1 MPVKKV
7 ARGNGDLFHHKQRM
21 KTYNYANIQ
30 KFTDKYGSINFYQ
43 DKEGVLA
50 KAQKK
55 GVLMDNTIWEEGPFV
70 TVFEAM
76 NKMDRV
82 LGEWLKT
89 QWW

>member
-1 MPVKKV
+1 
-7 ARGNGDLFHHKQRM
+7 M

-30 KFTDKYGSINFYQ
+30 KFADKYGSINFYQ
-43 DKEGVLA
+43 DKEGVRA
-50 KAQKK
+50 KALKK
-55 GVLMDNTIWEEGPFV
+55 GVLLDNTIWEEGPFV

-76 NKMDRV
+76 NQMDRV